1 MSGPEVDRFLG
12 KIAVFALRKDKGW
25 HVNFSEVEKQSF
37 CQFVYNKVLLL
48 LQVLSRREVPK
59 SHHLRLLRG
68 SLREK
73 QAISIENQAKKCG
86 QDLPKCSRQPNPF
99 RFPPLFRSVPPSS
112 VAISNR
118 HRVGWLPSEEGGR
131 DGVGLGFRHRQ
142 RDDDD
147 RHHRHRRR
155 LNETWPAANSRE
167 LR

>member
-1 MSGPEVDRFLG
+1 MDRFLG

-73 QAISIENQAKKCG
+73 QAISIENQAKNVVKICPSVVG
-86 QDLPKCSRQPNPF
+86 NRT
-99 RFPPLFRSVPPSS
+99 RFVSLLSSVP
-112 VAISNR
+112 
-118 HRVGWLPSEEGGR
+118 
-131 DGVGLGFRHRQ
+131 F
-142 RDDDD
+142 
-147 RHHRHRRR
+147 HRHQWPSVTVIGLVGCHQRKAA
-155 LNETWPAANSRE
+155 ETEQALVSVIDSATTTTVIIVIGGG
-167 LR
+167 